1 MDTDDLEP
9 VKKSEKIDFDTLSVE
24 ELREY
29 IEELKAEIAKA
40 ENFIQSKQGDKLKAE
55 ELFKKWLI
63 DTAWCP

>member
-1 MDTDDLEP
+1 MDTDELEP

-40 ENFIQSKQGDKLKAE
+40 ESFIQSKQGDRLKAE
-55 ELFKKWLI
+55 DLFKK
-63 DTAWCP
+63 

>member
-1 MDTDDLEP
+1 MDTDELEP

-40 ENFIQSKQGDKLKAE
+40 ESFIQSKHGDRLKAE
-55 ELFKKWLI
+55 ELFKK
-63 DTAWCP
+63 

>member
-1 MDTDDLEP
+1 MDTDELEP

-40 ENFIQSKQGDKLKAE
+40 ESFIQSKQVDRLKAE
-55 ELFKKWLI
+55 ELFKK
-63 DTAWCP
+63 

>member
-1 MDTDDLEP
+1 MDTDELEP
-9 VKKSEKIDFDTLSVE
+9 LKKSEKIDFDTLSVE

-40 ENFIQSKQGDKLKAE
+40 ESFIQSKQGDRLKAE